1 MRKIFSLVILVSSV
15 LMSCKSKKAPLASA
29 TASESNTASPVT
41 NTATSS
47 GKVSHKYRASGC
59 STVIIL
65 MQDETELTLIPKDKL
80 PSEMD
85 VDGLEVKF
93 NYRTLRMAQ
102 PEGCTTG
109 QPAEITDLSKK

>member
-1 MRKIFSLVILVSSV
+1 
-15 LMSCKSKKAPLASA
+15 
-29 TASESNTASPVT
+29 
-41 NTATSS
+41 
-47 GKVSHKYRASGC
+47 
-59 STVIIL
+59 